1 MSEMKFIISIPA
13 YNVEKYIEKC
23 LTSVKNQTDTNFK
36 CVITNDCSEDS
47 TLEKIQKVIS
57 EDSRFFLINNDKR
70 KDVMEN
76 TVTGIAIAS
85 PDDEDVIVNVDG
97 DDWLIDENVL
107 AKVRKVYEQKKV
119 ILTYGNY
126 RIYPSG
132 QKGHCSQYSQYV
144 IDNNLYR
151 KDAWRASHLRTFKYK
166 LWKNIREK
174 DLKHPEGHWMFPCA
188 DQAYML
194 PMLEMSGGNFHF
206 FEEPLY
212 TYNRETSLNA
222 NKDRAEVQRQNE
234 LIVRSREPY
243 NKLY

>member
-1 MSEMKFIISIPA
+1 MKFIISIPA

-23 LTSVKNQTDTNFK
+23 LTSVKSQTDKNFK

-47 TLEKIQKVIS
+47 TLEKIQKIIF
-57 EDSRFFLINNDKR
+57 EDNRFVLIDNDTR

-76 TVTGIAIAS
+76 TINAIKIAK
-85 PDDEDVIVNVDG
+85 PHDEDVIVTIDG
-97 DDWLIDENVL
+97 DDWLANKEVFQ
-107 AKVRKVYEQKKV
+107 KVADKYFEKD
-119 ILTYGNY
+119 ILMTYGNY

-132 QKGHCSQYSQYV
+132 QKGHCSQHPEHV

-166 LWKNIREK
+166 LWKNIKEE
-174 DLKHPEGHWMFPCA
+174 DLKHPDGSWMFPCA

-194 PMLEMSGGNFHF
+194 PMLEMSGGKFHF
-206 FEEPLY
+206 FDEILY
-212 TYNRETSLNA
+212 IYNRETPLNA
-222 NKDRAEVQRQNE
+222 DKGRAAKQRANE
-234 LIVRSREPY
+234 AITRSRNPY